1 MGKTPQWRRP
11 DRHSQVYKKFFKPA
25 VKQALPHLADYKNRR
40 GLRWHDLRHTCAG
53 IALSSTANLYLVMK
67 LLGHDDIKTT
77 INTYGHLL
85 PSADESLAAAMGA
98 VWEADNVVALRK
110 AS

>member
-1 MGKTPQWRRP
+1 
-11 DRHSQVYKKFFKPA
+11 
-25 VKQALPHLADYKNRR
+25 
-40 GLRWHDLRHTCAG
+40 
-53 IALSSTANLYLVMK
+53 MK

-98 VWEADNVVALRK
+98 VWDADNVVALRK